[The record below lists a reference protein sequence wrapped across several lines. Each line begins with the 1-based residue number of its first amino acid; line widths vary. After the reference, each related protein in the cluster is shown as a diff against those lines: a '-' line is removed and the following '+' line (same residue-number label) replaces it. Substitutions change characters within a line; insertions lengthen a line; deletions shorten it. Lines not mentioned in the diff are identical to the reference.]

1 MSHSRRTTARRATRF
16 APGTIATALTAA
28 LALVGSVL
36 LGVVTAAPAQAHE
49 GHGHVL
55 IFTEDAAGDWHDA
68 AIAQATPKVQAALE
82 AAGMEVSVV
91 HKETAGGSEAV
102 FTDEGLAPFDAILV
116 FQANGD
122 PWDASEKAALERWQA
137 EGNGIAAV
145 HNALDMRG
153 NYPWWDE
160 MVGSL
165 MPGHAPTGTDP
176 GQQGVVRNED
186 TTHPSTKHFEDTE
199 SVTRWTRHDEWY
211 NFSNNVR
218 GTAHVLQTMDE
229 STYSGGNMGYD
240 HPITW
245 CKPYEGGRFWGTALG
260 HFPSHYDEPDFMAE
274 LVGGVKYVAGLEEGD
289 CGGTTWSNF
298 ERIPLDQNTSAPY
311 AIDVADDGKVFYT
324 ELVRGQLRMYDPA
337 AQAVTTVLTL
347 PVYSGGEDGLLG
359 VALDPDFTTNGH
371 LFLYRSAESPDN
383 SNPDNFWSTV
393 SRFTF
398 ENGSVDPASE
408 KVIIRIP
415 ARRLPDEPGHT
426 GGALDIDDQG
436 NLFIGVGDDVNP
448 HSEPSGGYAPLSERA
463 GTFHDARATSANTN
477 DLRGKILRINP
488 VDEPGAPGVGTSY
501 TIPEGNLFP
510 ETADAG
516 RDKTLP
522 EIYAMGFR
530 NPFRFSIDNETGWLS
545 MADYSPDNGSDAPAT
560 RGPAGIA
567 EWNLI
572 KSAGNYGWP
581 LCMGGN
587 HQGQNPNGEPFRDVD
602 YGSTTPINP
611 PVVGDYFDCA
621 NPVNDS
627 VRNTGLTN
635 LPPARAADMYYGYN
649 RSSVGSIPAGGGL
662 APMGGPIYR
671 YDEALESDTKFP
683 KVYDGKPFFYEW
695 ARNKMYNIQLK
706 KPGGAEPGTAVEKVN
721 PFLPNIPFLAPIDSK
736 FGPDGSMYVLDW
748 GGGYG
753 RDNPSSGL
761 YRIDYISGSRSP
773 VARVTAE
780 PDSGPAPLE
789 VSFDGSGSSDPEEE
803 AITYAWDFDADGTT
817 DATGETASHT
827 FTEEGVVDVRLTVTD
842 PAGKAGT
849 TTVPITVGNTRPVVE
864 LDAPPNGSF
873 FEFGDEVS
881 WQVQVTD
888 PEDGTIDPQGVEVQP
903 ALGHDDHAH
912 PLTASRGLTGST
924 VTTIGGHAADENIFY
939 AVDARYTDTGGS
951 GGDNPLQG
959 SDTAVIF
966 PKLRQAEWFD
976 AKSGTATL
984 APGRDAAGGGQVVVG
999 KDGAWVQFEPV
1010 SFHRINTFNLRVQAT
1025 TAGGTIELR
1034 KGSPTGD
1041 VVGTAEVPATGQQ
1054 FRDVAVDV
1062 SGLGDETMELYLVFT
1077 GSNDIKLNFF
1087 EAMGQGISPEAKPL
1101 VAITS
1106 PVDGD
1111 KLDPGQTVDVTAAAS
1126 DADGSVAKVEFFDGD
1141 TLIGEDTTAPYTVTW
1156 TAPDAEGLYELTA
1169 KATDDAG
1176 NTTTSRL
1183 VQVQVGELFGNLLPF
1198 TNVNGEFERLGAGQF
1213 RLNGAGADTWQ
1224 GTDQYTAL
1232 YHPAGGDDSYD
1243 AVVRLDASTLTHQS
1257 GKAGLIIRN
1266 DMTQP
1271 GTSPG
1276 YAMVAWRPSGGIEFL
1291 TDPDGNGQLNASVA
1305 GGTSSTPKW
1314 LKLSRRDGQV
1324 SAYWSNN
1331 GTTWT
1336 QVGTAVTLAN
1346 IGTTQDVGMFV
1357 MSHEAGVAKSADF
1370 SQFAIDSDP
1379 QEPEP
1384 QAPSDPLSC
1393 VGGPLSD
1400 DFTSPSLLPKWALRH
1415 DPARPITQSG
1425 GALNL
1430 PVTNGDINEAST
1442 GPVSFAGQDL
1452 PAGNWVA
1459 TTELT
1464 LAHTSHWQWAGLV
1477 VHQSD
1482 DEYNKVGFVRGQNGA
1497 ANRFVEFQSE
1507 TNGSRTTPGAPAL
1520 PADFPTTIHL
1530 RLTNTD
1536 GTLTAA
1542 YSADGTAW
1550 TDVTGS
1556 TALKTGA
1563 GTRIGVMAA
1572 GDLGTAPVSA
1582 SVDSFTIT
1590 PDGTAGTFEP
1600 SDEFDGT
1607 ALDGCRWA
1615 ESVRYNSHTES
1626 VADGHL
1632 KIETEPGDI
1641 NGANPISPRNFILQ
1655 DAPEG
1660 DWVAETKFKAP
1671 LKHRYQLA
1679 GLLMYGNDDNYAKAD
1694 IVAFNAPGSQLD
1706 LRAELAAEK
1715 GGNGVSG
1722 GDQVN
1727 IADTTESGYW
1737 WVQVTKVGTTYTAAV
1752 KSTAGASWT
1761 PIGDGITYDGPL
1773 NSLGLM
1779 AIGPEQEEPTT
1790 VEFDYVHLDTE
1801 GEPPVDETAPVTTAT
1816 QAVVEDGVQVT
1827 LTATDETGGSGVES
1841 TEYRIDAGDWTAY
1854 TAPFTIG
1861 EPGTHTVEYRSTD
1874 VAGNEETAKSIEVVV
1889 EAPDE
1894 EAPTTSITWVPDTA
1908 DGEEGWY
1915 VTGPSFTLAAED
1927 TGGSGVASTEY
1938 RLDGGAWTAY
1948 DGAVAVADGEL
1959 TVEYRSTD
1967 EAGNAEE
1974 AKSSEVKVD
1983 TVTPATGATQEK
1995 AGDGVEVV
2003 LTATDATS
2011 GVASTQY
2018 RVDGGDWTDYTDP
2031 VVVTGAGDH
2040 TVRFRSTDVAGNVEE
2055 EQSIDVTVDGPPV
2068 DTTAPVT
2075 TVRTDPAS
2083 PNGDAGWFT
2092 TAPRVTLTATD
2103 ADSGVARTEYRT
2115 GSGAWT
2121 TYTAPFTITTQ
2132 GLQVLEVR
2140 SVDKAGNIETAQSR
2154 DVKVDTGE
2162 PEVAISGIRARTYPS
2177 HKQATVAW
2185 TATDATSGVRNV
2197 RATLDGEAVEAGEW
2211 AMWTLSE
2218 GRHTLVVTATDAAGN
2233 ASSQSVVFTVRTTGK
2248 SLKAVVTT
2256 VAADGDLGPKLTNKL
2271 LQADKDAR
2279 KAERSGD
2286 RRAAKKELKQLR
2298 KLIRKKVE
2306 GELRA
2311 ALLAQVKE
2319 RLAKR

>member
-1 MSHSRRTTARRATRF
+1 M
-16 APGTIATALTAA
+16 
-28 LALVGSVL
+28 
-36 LGVVTAAPAQAHE
+36 
-49 GHGHVL
+49 
-55 IFTEDAAGDWHDA
+55 
-68 AIAQATPKVQAALE
+68 
-82 AAGMEVSVV
+82 

-122 PWDASEKAALERWQA
+122 PWNASEKAALERWQA
-137 EGNGIAAV
+137 AGNGIAAV

-153 NYPWWDE
+153 NYPWWDN

-176 GQQGVVRNED
+176 GPSGVVRNED
-186 TTHPSTKHFEDTE
+186 TTHPSTKHFEGTE
-199 SVTRWTRHDEWY
+199 DVTRWTRNDEWY

-218 GTAHVLQTMDE
+218 GTAHVLQSMDE

-289 CGGTTWSNF
+289 CGGTVWGNF
-298 ERIPLDQNTSAPY
+298 ERIPLDQNTSAPF
-311 AIDVADDGKVFYT
+311 AIDVAEDGKVFYT
-324 ELVRGQLRMYDPA
+324 ELVRGQLRMYDPKT
-337 AQAVTTVLTL
+337 QAVTTVLTL
-347 PVYSGGEDGLLG
+347 PVYSDGEDGLLG

-371 LFLYRSAESPDN
+371 VFLYRSAQSPNN
-383 SNPDNFWSTV
+383 SLPENFWSTV
-393 SRFTF
+393 SRFTYA
-398 ENGSVDPASE
+398 NGVVDPASE
-408 KVIIRIP
+408 KVIIKIP

-426 GGALDIDDQG
+426 GGGLDIDDQG

-463 GTFHDARATSANTN
+463 GTFHDARETSANTN

-488 VDEPGAPGVGTSY
+488 VDEPGEPGVGSSY
-501 TIPEGNLFP
+501 TIPQGNLFP
-510 ETADAG
+510 ESEDAG

-530 NPFRFSIDNETGWLS
+530 NPFRFSIDSATGWLS
-545 MADYSPDNGSDAPAT
+545 MADYSPDNGTDAPDT

-587 HQGQNPNGEPFRDVD
+587 HNGQNPHGEPFRDVD
-602 YGSTTPINP
+602 YRTNP
-611 PVVGDYFDCA
+611 VTVGPYFDCA

-627 VRNTGLTN
+627 VRNTGLTD
-635 LPPARAADMYYGYN
+635 LPPARAADMYYGYR
-649 RSSVGSIPAGGGL
+649 RSSVGAIPQGGGL
-662 APMGGPIYR
+662 APMGGPVYR
-671 YDEALESDTKFP
+671 HDPELESDTKFP
-683 KVYDGKPFFYEW
+683 KSYDGKPFFYDW

-706 KPGGAEPGTAVEKVN
+706 NPAAAAGTQVEKVN
-721 PFLPNIPFLAPIDSK
+721 PFLPNVPFLAPIDSK

-753 RDNPSSGL
+753 RDNPTSGL

-773 VARVTAE
+773 VARIDAT
-780 PDSGPAPLE
+780 PDSGQAPLT
-789 VSFDGSGSSDPEEE
+789 VTFDGSRSSDPEEE
-803 AITYAWDFDADGTT
+803 EISYAWDFDGDGET
-817 DATGETASHT
+817 DATGVTATHT
-827 FTEEGVVDVRLTVTD
+827 YTENGVYNARLTVTD
-842 PAGKAGT
+842 PADKSGT
-849 TTVPITVGNTRPVVE
+849 TTVPITVGNTRPVVDLE
-864 LDAPPNGSF
+864 TPPDGAF
-873 FEFGDEVS
+873 FDFGDEIS
-881 WQVQVTD
+881 WNVTVTD
-888 PEDGTIDPQGVEVQP
+888 PEEGDGVDPQSVEVQP

-924 VTTIGGHAADENIFY
+924 VTSIGGHGADENIFY
-939 AVDARYTDTGGS
+939 AVDARYTDTGGA
-951 GGDNPLQG
+951 GGDSPLMG
-959 SDTAVIF
+959 SDTSVIF

-976 AKSGTATL
+976 AKSDTATL

-1010 SFHRINTFNLRVQAT
+1010 SFHQIETFNLRVQANA
-1025 TAGGTIELR
+1025 AGGTIELR

-1041 VVGTAEVPATGQQ
+1041 VVGTAEVPATGLQY
-1054 FRDVAVDV
+1054 RDVAVDV
-1062 SGLGDETMELYLVFT
+1062 SELGSETMDLYLVFT
-1077 GSNDIKLNFF
+1077 GTNDIKLNFF
-1087 EAMGQGISPEAKPL
+1087 EAIGQGISPEAKPV
-1101 VAITS
+1101 VAITD

-1111 KLDPGQTVDVTAAAS
+1111 KLDPAAQVTVAADAT
-1126 DADGSVAKVEFFDGD
+1126 DADGSIEKVELFAGK
-1141 TLIGEDTTAPYTVTW
+1141 TKIGEDATAPYTAAW
-1156 TAPDAEGLYELTA
+1156 TTPDDEGLYEITA
-1169 KATDDAG
+1169 TATDDDG

-1183 VQVQVGELFGNLLPF
+1183 VQVQVGELFGDLVPF
-1198 TNVNGEFERLGAGQF
+1198 SNVNGEFERLGAGQF
-1213 RLNGAGADTWQ
+1213 RISGAGANAWQ
-1224 GTDQYTAL
+1224 GTDQYTTL
-1232 YHPAGGDDSYD
+1232 YQPGAGDDEYD
-1243 AVVRLDASTLTHQS
+1243 AVVRVDASTLANNS

-1276 YAMVAWRPSGGIEFL
+1276 YAMLAWRRAAGMEFL

-1305 GGTSSTPKW
+1305 GGTSTVPKW
-1314 LKLSRRDGQV
+1314 LKLSRRGAQV

-1336 QVGTAVTLAN
+1336 QIGTAATLAN
-1346 IGTTQDVGMFV
+1346 IGDTQDVGFFV
-1357 MSHEAGVAKSADF
+1357 MAHESAVRTADF
-1370 SQFAIDSDP
+1370 SQFAVDSDP

-1384 QAPSDPLSC
+1384 EPETPGQPLSC

-1415 DPARPITQSG
+1415 NPARPITQSG

-1430 PVTNGDINEAST
+1430 PVTAGDINEAST

-1452 PAGNWVA
+1452 PAGNWTA
-1459 TTELT
+1459 STKLT

-1477 VHQSD
+1477 VHKSD

-1507 TNGSRTTPGAPAL
+1507 TNGQRTTPGAPAL

-1530 RLTNTD
+1530 RLTNTN

-1550 TDVTGS
+1550 TNVNGS

-1572 GDLGTAPVSA
+1572 GDLGTTPVSA
-1582 SVDSFTIT
+1582 AVDSFTIT
-1590 PDGTAGTFEP
+1590 PDGTAGAVEP
-1600 SDEFDGT
+1600 ADEFDGST
-1607 ALDGCRWA
+1607 LDGCRWA
-1615 ESVRYNSHTES
+1615 ESVRYNSKTAA
-1626 VADGHL
+1626 VTGGHL
-1632 KIETEPGDI
+1632 KIGTEPGDI
-1641 NGANPISPRNFILQ
+1641 NGNNPVQPRNFILQ

-1660 DWVAETKFKAP
+1660 DWVAETKLKAP

-1694 IVAFNAPGSQLD
+1694 IVAYNAPGSALD

-1715 GGNGVSG
+1715 GGNGVGG
-1722 GDQVN
+1722 GDAIN
-1727 IADTTESGYW
+1727 IPDTTESGYW

-1773 NSLGLM
+1773 NSLGVM
-1779 AIGPEQEEPTT
+1779 AIGPEQEEPVT
-1790 VEFDYVHLDTE
+1790 VEFDYFHLDTE
-1801 GEPPVDETAPVTTAT
+1801 EEPPADTTAPSTT
-1816 QAVVEDGVQVT
+1816 
-1827 LTATDETGGSGVES
+1827 
-1841 TEYRIDAGDWTAY
+1841 
-1854 TAPFTIG
+1854 
-1861 EPGTHTVEYRSTD
+1861 
-1874 VAGNEETAKSIEVVV
+1874 
-1889 EAPDE
+1889 
-1894 EAPTTSITWVPDTA
+1894 ITWQPATA
-1908 DGEEGWY
+1908 DGAQGWY
-1915 VTGPSFTLAAED
+1915 VTAPSFTLDTED
-1927 TGGSGVASTEY
+1927 DGSVASTQY
-1938 RLDGGAWTAY
+1938 RIDGGAWTTY
-1948 DGAVAVADGEL
+1948 DGAVAVSDGEH

-1967 EAGNAEE
+1967 EADNVEE

-1995 AGDGVEVV
+1995 AGNGVQVV
-2003 LTATDATS
+2003 LDAIDATS
-2011 GVASTQY
+2011 GVASTEY
-2018 RVDGGDWTDYTDP
+2018 RIDGGGWTDYTDA
-2031 VVVTGAGDH
+2031 VQVTSAGDH

-2055 EQSIDVTVDGPPV
+2055 EQSLTITVDGPPA

-2075 TVRTDPAS
+2075 TVRTDPGS
-2083 PNGDAGWFT
+2083 PDGSAGWFT
-2092 TAPRVTLTATD
+2092 TAPKVTLSATD
-2103 ADSGVARTEYRT
+2103 AGSGVARTEYRI
-2115 GSGAWT
+2115 GNGAWT
-2121 TYTAPFTITTQ
+2121 AYTAPFTVTAQ
-2132 GLQVLEVR
+2132 GRQVLEVR
-2140 SVDKAGNIETAQSR
+2140 SVDEAGNVETAQSK
-2154 DVKVDTGE
+2154 DVAVDSGE

-2177 HKQATVAW
+2177 HQATDVAW
-2185 TATDATSGVRNV
+2185 TATDATSGVRSV
-2197 RATLDGEAVEAGEW
+2197 RAVLDGETVGAGAW
-2211 AMWTLSE
+2211 QMWTLST
-2218 GRHTLVVTATDAAGN
+2218 GRHVLTVTATDGAGN
-2233 ASSQSVVFTVRTTGK
+2233 TSSRTVVFTVQATGK
-2248 SLKAVVTT
+2248 SLKNVVKT
-2256 VAADGDLGPKLTNKL
+2256 VAADGEIGPRLASKL
-2271 LQADKDAR
+2271 LRADKDAR
-2279 KAERSGD
+2279 RAERSGD
-2286 RRAAKKELKQLR
+2286 RKAAKKELKELR
-2298 KLIRKKVE
+2298 KLVRTKVD